1 VGPDSPAR
9 DQEEPVNREQ
19 HLKQAID
26 ALTQAEKL
34 AGWAENAARG
44 DGPHK
49 AAPYAATGTL
59 WDSIA
64 RTHLLIAAATPAD
77 DTAPED

>member
-1 VGPDSPAR
+1 M
-9 DQEEPVNREQ
+9 NREA
-19 HLKQAID
+19 HLKLAD
-26 ALTQAEKL
+26 EAVTKAERL

-49 AAPYAATGTL
+49 AAPYAAAGTL

-64 RTHLLIAAATPAD
+64 RTHLLIAQATPAD
-77 DTAPED
+77 DTTPEA

>member
-1 VGPDSPAR
+1 
-9 DQEEPVNREQ
+9 VNREQ
-19 HLKQAID
+19 HLKQALD

-49 AAPYAATGTL
+49 AAPYAAAGTL

-64 RTHLLIAAATPAD
+64 RTHLRIAQATPAD
-77 DTAPED
+77 NTDPEA

>member
-1 VGPDSPAR
+1 MY
-9 DQEEPVNREQ
+9 REA
-19 HLKQAID
+19 HLELANEAVTK
-26 ALTQAEKL
+26 AERL

-49 AAPYAATGTL
+49 AVPYAAAGTL

-64 RTHLLIAAATPAD
+64 RTHLRIAAAMPDD
-77 DTAPED
+77 DTTPEA